1 MRVLSDKQDPT
12 GFLNLF
18 RLASMDRFG
27 DPSGHIQGRG
37 RWEHGRKKGPGRRAK
52 AGTHSGSMRS
62 NAVTRN
68 PDTVRSETIGSL
80 MRNRTKVLGR
90 LAPFG
95 SRFPEGPLRQDA
107 KVLIV
112 ERGPVRMK
120 LPRLRRCSR

>member
-52 AGTHSGSMRS
+52 AGTVRGEMRS
-62 NAVTRN
+62 SAVERN
-68 PDTVRSETIGSL
+68 PFMVVDVTARECVQQRVKPPSHAMEFED
-80 MRNRTKVLGR
+80 GR
-90 LAPFG
+90 
-95 SRFPEGPLRQDA
+95 
-107 KVLIV
+107 IV
-112 ERGPVRMK
+112 WVTQGPVRMK